1 MEPKKWTINLCAW
14 KQTDES
20 VVFFFCHAKL
30 PNVLGFLFGV
40 SQMILYLIYKNAKNK
55 VEANCTDQKQEWEGT
70 VNNSAQNSCNDNKLN
85 FPSAVEMK
93 ENIVWYLIRT
103 VYRLRMNAEYWGIK
117 CLVSLIILLF

>member
-1 MEPKKWTINLCAW
+1 M
-14 KQTDES
+14 
-20 VVFFFCHAKL
+20 
-30 PNVLGFLFGV
+30 LGFLFGV

-93 ENIVWYLIRT
+93 ENIV
-103 VYRLRMNAEYWGIK
+103 
-117 CLVSLIILLF
+117 